1 MDYKNKITSGGEVR
15 KYMTSPIPSVVEGTT
30 LKEVAEFMRSH
41 KTPVVLVQNKALD
54 YIGVVTD
61 ADFTRK
67 VAANEGSVYTAKVE
81 SIMSSPIKTIK
92 GSTVMAEANKVM
104 HQSRISHLA
113 ITEKGEFTGL
123 LSVVNFFKYYE
134 NVEDYLSD
142 LAINDGLTGIYNRRY
157 FDEVLTTEWKRAK
170 REKLPL
176 SLVMLDIDYF
186 KKYNDTYGHQA
197 GDECLVKIAISIA
210 DTLQRPADMV
220 ARYGGEE
227 FVVILPNAEQEDAA
241 KFSEKIRANI
251 ENLNI
256 EHKASNINRFVTAS
270 FGVASVVPNLNSSC
284 EELLQNADKALYNA
298 KHEGRNC
305 VSVSQD

>member
-1 MDYKNKITSGGEVR
+1 
-15 KYMTSPIPSVVEGTT
+15 MTSPIPSVVEGTT

-270 FGVASVVPNLNSSC
+270 FGVASVVPNLRAH
-284 EELLQNADKALYNA
+284 LKI
-298 KHEGRNC
+298 G
-305 VSVSQD
+305 